1 MRGFLVLIGI
11 LLLASPAAAQ
21 TVVEMDVQSAAKILQ
36 TNKLG
41 KGTYFLVQL
50 SNNYRKHTNVRVQSK
65 WHEESLAALAKALRT
80 DFDGTGKGYIKDL
93 NIWRIKGESGSRPY
107 LAASLLDR
115 NAVLL
120 SKNIDQLKGMI
131 AFEIL
136 TGVRRGIISIA
147 EAQRQ
152 AIDVG
157 IEMQVTE
164 NSEGDKTITF
174 FGHREESEKL
184 VGKLIVVEPPD
195 LVWD

>member
-1 MRGFLVLIGI
+1 M
-11 LLLASPAAAQ
+11 LLASSAAAQ
-21 TVVEMDVQSAAKILQ
+21 TVVEMDLESAAKILK

-41 KGTYFLVQL
+41 KGIYFLLQL
-50 SNNYRKHTNVRVQSK
+50 TNNYRQHSNVRVQSK
-65 WHEESLAALAKALRT
+65 WREESLAALAKALRT

-93 NIWRIKGESGSRPY
+93 NIWHVRGESGSKPY

-115 NAVLL
+115 GAVLL
-120 SKNIDQLKGMI
+120 SKDLDHLKGMI

-147 EAQRQ
+147 EAQRR

-164 NSEGDKTITF
+164 NTEGEKTITF
-174 FGHREESEKL
+174 FGHREDSEKL
-184 VGKLIVVEPPD
+184 IGKLMVVEPPD